1 MKIELKDNNNLE
13 GSKPGNTSAT
23 DDLADLIKD
32 QSQNQ
37 DTKFSELPA
46 GKKAAYIWDYYK
58 WWIIGA
64 IAAIIAIT
72 VFIRDYRE
80 NSKPTYL
87 YAEMLNTYFGYDKSN
102 TLYNDFVAAEGI
114 DLTKEHLTIGMD
126 TSLSTENYDTTM
138 LAYQQRLVANYTAG
152 ELDVVI
158 GPKGI
163 MEGPANCDDY
173 ADFNAIIPADLKEEL
188 EDRGYEFYYFDPAKD
203 EIVDYEGEDL
213 TPYWA
218 GIYLDNCPYL
228 NNMGEAGAYPEP
240 ETEDDRVIFTIAANS
255 KRVDHAVEFLRFLID

>member
-13 GSKPGNTSAT
+13 DSKPRNPSAT

-32 QSQNQ
+32 QSESQ
-37 DTKFSELPA
+37 DTKFSELSA
-46 GKKAAYIWDYYK
+46 GKKARYIWDYYK
-58 WWIIGA
+58 WWIIGT
-64 IAAIIAIT
+64 IAVVIALA

-102 TLYNDFVAAEGI
+102 TLYDDFVAAEGI
-114 DLTKEHLTIGMD
+114 DLTKEHLTIGME
-126 TSLSTENYDTTM
+126 TTLSTDNYDTTM
-138 LAYQQRLVANYTAG
+138 LAYQQRMVANYTAA

-158 GPKGI
+158 GPKAI
-163 MEGPANCDDY
+163 MEGPANCDCY
-173 ADFNAIIPADLKEEL
+173 ADWNTIIPEDLKSEL
-188 EDRGYEFYYFDPAKD
+188 EDRGYAFYYFDPSKD
-203 EIVDYEGEDL
+203 EIEDYEGEDL

-218 GIYLDNCPYL
+218 GVYLDNCPYL